1 LFDYY
6 RKAYSAVLTVEAL
19 QTVGAPFARLDR
31 IASTAWTL
39 DAVGPAQLSQV
50 ISGFLVIYQVWY
62 QVFHGVAPMEL
73 KQPHYTDTA
82 WLKLL

>member
-1 LFDYY
+1 
-6 RKAYSAVLTVEAL
+6 VHTVEAL
-19 QTVGAPFARLDR
+19 QSIVAPFTRLDR

-62 QVFHGVAPMEL
+62 QVFHGVAPMGL